1 MRRHGLM
8 HPRGAARVVALV
20 LAIGVIAGFSSTY
33 LVQAGVPGWLILV
46 VTLLAL
52 LVPVVAASWNSRRNR

>member
-8 HPRGAARVVALV
+8 HPRGAARVVALL

-52 LVPVVAASWNSRRNR
+52 LVPIVAASRGSHRNR

>member
-8 HPRGAARVVALV
+8 HPKGAARVVALI

-33 LVQAGVPGWLILV
+33 LVQAGMPGWLILV
-46 VTLLAL
+46 LTLLVL
-52 LVPVVAASWNSRRNR
+52 LIPIIAATRSSRRDR